1 MKIKGVLKKDDDGL
15 YMEVVKKMYLT
26 DYIMNVEQANKLNK
40 IIGKKITIE
49 YENIS
54 PVGDKQ

>member
-15 YMEVVKKMYLT
+15 YMEVVKKMYLN

-40 IIGKKITIE
+40 IIGKKITLE

-54 PVGDKQ
+54 PIGDKK

>member
-15 YMEVVKKMYLT
+15 YMEVVKKMYLN
-26 DYIMNVEQANKLNK
+26 DYIMNVEQAEKLNK

-54 PVGDKQ
+54 PTGDKQ

>member
-1 MKIKGVLKKDDDGL
+1 MKIKGVLKKDDNGL
-15 YMEVVKKMYLT
+15 YLEVAKKMYLK
-26 DYIMNVEQANKLNK
+26 DYIVSVEQAEKLNK

-49 YENIS
+49 YEKVS

>member
-1 MKIKGVLKKDDDGL
+1 MKIKGVLKKDNDGL
-15 YMEVVKKMYLT
+15 YLEVSKKMYLN
-26 DYIMNVEQANKLNK
+26 DYIMNVEQAEKLNK

>member
-15 YMEVVKKMYLT
+15 YMEVVKKMYLN

>member
-1 MKIKGVLKKDDDGL
+1 MKIKGVLKIDDNGL
-15 YMEVVKKMYLT
+15 YLEVAKKMYLN

>member
-1 MKIKGVLKKDDDGL
+1 MKIKGLLKKDDDGL
-15 YMEVVKKMYLT
+15 YIEVVKKMYLN
-26 DYIMNVEQANKLNK
+26 DYIMNIEQAEKLNK

-54 PVGDKQ
+54 PIGDKQ

>member
-15 YMEVVKKMYLT
+15 YLEVAKKMYLN
-26 DYIMNVEQANKLNK
+26 DYIMNVEQAEKLNK

-54 PVGDKQ
+54 PVGDK

>member
-1 MKIKGVLKKDDDGL
+1 MKIKGVLKKDDNGL
-15 YMEVVKKMYLT
+15 YLEVAKKMYLK
-26 DYIMNVEQANKLNK
+26 DYIVSVEQTEKLNK

-49 YENIS
+49 YENVS

>member
-15 YMEVVKKMYLT
+15 YLEVAKKMYLN

-49 YENIS
+49 YEDIS

>member
-1 MKIKGVLKKDDDGL
+1 MKIKGVLKKDDNGL
-15 YMEVVKKMYLT
+15 YMEVVKKMYLNN
-26 DYIMNVEQANKLNK
+26 YIMNVEQANKLNK

>member
-1 MKIKGVLKKDDDGL
+1 MIIKGVLKKDDDGL
-15 YMEVVKKMYLT
+15 YLEVAKKMYLN

>member
-15 YMEVVKKMYLT
+15 YLEVAKKMYLN

-54 PVGDKQ
+54 PIGDKQ

>member
-15 YMEVVKKMYLT
+15 YMEVVKKMYLN
-26 DYIMNVEQANKLNK
+26 DYIINVEQAEKLNK

>member
-1 MKIKGVLKKDDDGL
+1 MIIKGVLKKDDDGL
-15 YMEVVKKMYLT
+15 YLEVAKKMYLN
-26 DYIMNVEQANKLNK
+26 DYIVSVEQAEKLNK

-49 YENIS
+49 YENVS

>member
-15 YMEVVKKMYLT
+15 YLEVAKKMYLN
-26 DYIMNVEQANKLNK
+26 DYIMNIEQAEKLNK

-49 YENIS
+49 YEDIS
-54 PVGDKQ
+54 PVGDTK

>member
-15 YMEVVKKMYLT
+15 YMEVVKKMYLN

-54 PVGDKQ
+54 PVSDKQ

>member
-54 PVGDKQ
+54 PIGDKQ

>member
-1 MKIKGVLKKDDDGL
+1 MKIKGVLKKDDNGL
-15 YMEVVKKMYLT
+15 YLEVAKKMYLT

>member
-15 YMEVVKKMYLT
+15 YMEVVKKMYLN
-26 DYIMNVEQANKLNK
+26 DYVMNVEQAEKLNK

-49 YENIS
+49 YEDIS
-54 PVGDKQ
+54 PIGDKQ

>member
-1 MKIKGVLKKDDDGL
+1 MKIKGVLKKDDNGL
-15 YMEVVKKMYLT
+15 YLEVAKKMYLN

-49 YENIS
+49 YEDIS
-54 PVGDKQ
+54 PIGDKQ

>member
-1 MKIKGVLKKDDDGL
+1 
-15 YMEVVKKMYLT
+15 MYLN

>member
-15 YMEVVKKMYLT
+15 YLEVAKKMYLN
-26 DYIMNVEQANKLNK
+26 DYIMNVEQAEKLNK

>member
-1 MKIKGVLKKDDDGL
+1 MKIKGLLKKDDDGL
-15 YMEVVKKMYLT
+15 YIEVVKKMYLN
-26 DYIMNVEQANKLNK
+26 DYIMNVEQAEKLNK

-54 PVGDKQ
+54 PIGDK

>member
-1 MKIKGVLKKDDDGL
+1 MRIKGILKKDDDGL
-15 YMEVVKKMYLT
+15 YMEVIKKMYLN
-26 DYIMNVEQANKLNK
+26 DYIMNVEQAEKLNK